1 MELPNLSYINTLSGG
16 DDAFKNKLIAIIKTE
31 FPDEKAAYLKNIEA
45 KNFKEASENVHK
57 LKHKISILG
66 LEKSY
71 NFAVDHED
79 NLKEGNPSLKDGF
92 NTILQNITEFLNKL

>member
-1 MELPNLSYINTLSGG
+1 M
-16 DDAFKNKLIAIIKTE
+16 
-31 FPDEKAAYLKNIEA
+31 
-45 KNFKEASENVHK
+45 HK
-57 LKHKISILG
+57 IKHKISILG

-79 NLKEGNPSLKDGF
+79 NLKEGIPSLKDGF